1 MLEEEPLDEIAKEDS
16 TPEISALKKVRA
28 LEKTL
33 NEMKISLEQK
43 LTELGEKI
51 DKCIPPTAQ

>member
-1 MLEEEPLDEIAKEDS
+1 MLEEEPLDVIDKEDR

-33 NEMKISLEQK
+33 N
-43 LTELGEKI
+43 
-51 DKCIPPTAQ
+51 